1 MILKDLDF
9 EKVILDK
16 LSLNNIDSIEKLW
29 EMNKKELKNIGFT
42 YEEINKIAIKL
53 QLRGLNLNKKINCK

>member
-16 LSLNNIDSIEKLW
+16 LILNNIDSIGKLW
-29 EMNKKELKNIGFT
+29 QMNRKELKNIGFT

>member
-16 LSLNNIDSIEKLW
+16 LILNNIDSIGKLW
-29 EMNKKELKNIGFT
+29 QMNRKELKSMEFT

-53 QLRGLNLNKKINCK
+53 QLRGLDLNKKINCK

>member
-16 LSLNNIDSIEKLW
+16 LILNNIDSIEKLW
-29 EMNKKELKNIGFT
+29 EMNRKELKSMEFT

-53 QLRGLNLNKKINCK
+53 QLRGLDLNRKTNYK

>member
-1 MILKDLDF
+1 MILKDLGF

-16 LSLNNIDSIEKLW
+16 LGLNNIDSIEKLW
-29 EMNKKELKNIGFT
+29 EMNRKELKSMEFT

-53 QLRGLNLNKKINCK
+53 QLRGLDLNRKTNYK

>member
-1 MILKDLDF
+1 MLLKDLDF

-16 LSLNNIDSIEKLW
+16 LILNNIDSIGKLW
-29 EMNKKELKNIGFT
+29 QMNRKELKNIGFT

>member
-42 YEEINKIAIKL
+42 YEEIKKIAIKL
-53 QLRGLNLNKKINCK
+53 QLRGLDLNK

>member
-16 LSLNNIDSIEKLW
+16 LILNNIDSIGKLW
-29 EMNKKELKNIGFT
+29 QMNRKELKNIEFT

>member
-16 LSLNNIDSIEKLW
+16 LGLNNIDSIEKLW
-29 EMNKKELKNIGFT
+29 EMNRKELKSMEFT

-53 QLRGLNLNKKINCK
+53 QLRGLDLNRRTNYK

>member
-16 LSLNNIDSIEKLW
+16 LSLNNIDSIEKLLG
-29 EMNKKELKNIGFT
+29 MNRKELKSMGFT
-42 YEEINKIAIKL
+42 YEEINEIAIKL
-53 QLRGLNLNKKINCK
+53 QLRGLDLNRKTNYK

>member
-16 LSLNNIDSIEKLW
+16 LSLNNIDSIEKSW
-29 EMNKKELKNIGFT
+29 GMNRKELKSMGFT
-42 YEEINKIAIKL
+42 YEEINEIAIKL
-53 QLRGLNLNKKINCK
+53 QLRGLDLNRKTNYK

>member
-29 EMNKKELKNIGFT
+29 EMNRKELKSMEFT

-53 QLRGLNLNKKINCK
+53 QLRGLDLNRKTNYK

>member
-42 YEEINKIAIKL
+42 YEEIKKIAIK
-53 QLRGLNLNKKINCK
+53 

>member
-16 LSLNNIDSIEKLW
+16 LSLNNIDSIGKLW
-29 EMNKKELKNIGFT
+29 QMNRKELKNIGFT

-53 QLRGLNLNKKINCK
+53 QLRGLDLNKKINCK

>member
-16 LSLNNIDSIEKLW
+16 LGLNNIDSIEKLW
-29 EMNKKELKNIGFT
+29 EMNRKELKSMEFT

-53 QLRGLNLNKKINCK
+53 QLRGLDLNRKTNYK

>member
-16 LSLNNIDSIEKLW
+16 LSLNNIDSIEKLLG
-29 EMNKKELKNIGFT
+29 MNRKELKSMGFT
-42 YEEINKIAIKL
+42 YEEINEIAIKL
-53 QLRGLNLNKKINCK
+53 QLRGLYLNRKTNYK

>member
-16 LSLNNIDSIEKLW
+16 LGLNNIDSIEKLW
-29 EMNKKELKNIGFT
+29 RMNRKELKNMGFT

-53 QLRGLNLNKKINCK
+53 QLRRLDLNRKTNYK

>member
-16 LSLNNIDSIEKLW
+16 LSLNNIDSIEKLLG
-29 EMNKKELKNIGFT
+29 MNRKELKSMGFT
-42 YEEINKIAIKL
+42 YEEVNKIAIKL
-53 QLRGLNLNKKINCK
+53 QLRGLDLNRKTNYK

>member
-42 YEEINKIAIKL
+42 YEEIKKIAIKL

>member
-16 LSLNNIDSIEKLW
+16 LGLNNIDSIEKLW
-29 EMNKKELKNIGFT
+29 RMNSKELKNMGFT

-53 QLRGLNLNKKINCK
+53 QLRRLDLNRKTNYK

>member
-16 LSLNNIDSIEKLW
+16 LILNNIDSIGKLW
-29 EMNKKELKNIGFT
+29 QMNRKELKNIGFT

-53 QLRGLNLNKKINCK
+53 QLRGLDLNKKINCK

>member
-29 EMNKKELKNIGFT
+29 GMNRKELKSMEFT
-42 YEEINKIAIKL
+42 YEEINEIAIKL
-53 QLRGLNLNKKINCK
+53 QLRGLDLNKKINYK

>member
-16 LSLNNIDSIEKLW
+16 LILNNIDSIGKLW
-29 EMNKKELKNIGFT
+29 EMNRKELKNIEFT

-53 QLRGLNLNKKINCK
+53 QLRGLDLNKKINCK

>member
-29 EMNKKELKNIGFT
+29 GMNRKELKSMGFT
-42 YEEINKIAIKL
+42 YEEINEIAIKL
-53 QLRGLNLNKKINCK
+53 QLRVLDLNRKTNYK

>member
-16 LSLNNIDSIEKLW
+16 LILNNIDSIGKLW
-29 EMNKKELKNIGFT
+29 QMNKKELKNIGFT
-42 YEEINKIAIKL
+42 YEEIKKIAIKL
-53 QLRGLNLNKKINCK
+53 QLRGLDLNKKINCK

>member
-16 LSLNNIDSIEKLW
+16 LILNNIDSIGKLW
-29 EMNKKELKNIGFT
+29 QMNRKELKNIGFT
-42 YEEINKIAIKL
+42 YEEIKKIAIKL
-53 QLRGLNLNKKINCK
+53 QLRGLDLNKKINCK

>member
-42 YEEINKIAIKL
+42 YEEIKKIAIKL
-53 QLRGLNLNKKINCK
+53 QLRGLDLNKKINCK

>member
-16 LSLNNIDSIEKLW
+16 LILNNIDSIGKLW
-29 EMNKKELKNIGFT
+29 QMNRKELKNIGFT
-42 YEEINKIAIKL
+42 YEEIKKIAIKL
-53 QLRGLNLNKKINCK
+53 QLKGLDLNKKNKL